1 MTDSTGGNQGPVVRR
16 TRRRAASR
24 KAGPPSPPPVEAV
37 PVDSVP
43 ATTAPE
49 ASTRGKTARQPAEA
63 PPKHSRQQSSGS
75 GSGGGRRGRHER
87 GGERS
92 GDRGRQERGGDR
104 GRQEQATPA
113 PVDRLGTPR
122 KLPKGGL
129 RIVALGGIGEI
140 GRNMTVFEYGGR
152 LLIVDCGVLFPEDAQ
167 PGVDL
172 ILPDFRY
179 IEDRMDD
186 VDAVILTHGHEDH
199 IGAIPFLLRLRSDIP
214 VVGSKFTLAL
224 VEAKCREHR
233 LRPKLVEVREGEQ
246 TSHGP
251 FECEYFAVNH
261 SIPDAIA
268 VAIRT
273 PAGVVLH
280 TGDIKLDQLPL
291 DGRLTDLAGFSR
303 LGDEG
308 VDLFLVDST
317 NAEVPGFVTP
327 EREIGGVLD
336 QVIGKARQRVIVASF
351 ASHVHRI
358 QQIIDVAH
366 AHNRRVCFVGRSMVR
381 NMQIAQDLGYLSVPD
396 GVVVDID
403 TAATLPDH
411 RIVLISTGSQGEP
424 LSALS
429 RMARGE
435 HRQINIRADD
445 LVVLASSLIPGNE
458 NSVFAVVNGLAKR
471 GATVIT
477 QQSAKVHVSGHA
489 SAGELLYL
497 YNAVRPSNVMPVHG
511 EWRHLRANAALAV
524 ATGVAE
530 DRVVL
535 AEDGVVVDLVDGR
548 AEIVGRVPVGHVYVD
563 GLSVGDVGE
572 STLSERLVLGEGGF
586 IAITVAVDAVTGRAV
601 SAPEVSGRGFSDDPE
616 ALKEAA
622 DLVNQVL
629 DALAAEGVSDTH
641 RIAQGIRRAVGRW
654 VSDTYRRRPMIVPTV
669 LAVGAD

>member
-1 MTDSTGGNQGPVVRR
+1 MGT
-16 TRRRAASR
+16 
-24 KAGPPSPPPVEAV
+24 
-37 PVDSVP
+37 
-43 ATTAPE
+43 
-49 ASTRGKTARQPAEA
+49 
-63 PPKHSRQQSSGS
+63 PPK
-75 GSGGGRRGRHER
+75 
-87 GGERS
+87 
-92 GDRGRQERGGDR
+92 
-104 GRQEQATPA
+104 A
-113 PVDRLGTPR
+113 PRD
-122 KLPKGGL
+122 GL
-129 RIVALGGIGEI
+129 RVVALGGIGEI
-140 GRNMTVFEYGGR
+140 GRNMTVFEHQGR
-152 LLIVDCGVLFPEDAQ
+152 LLIVDCGVLFPEDQQ

-186 VDAVILTHGHEDH
+186 VEAIVLTHGHEDH
-199 IGAIPFLLRLRSDIP
+199 IGAVPFLLRLRPDIP

-224 VEAKCREHR
+224 VAAKCREHR
-233 LRPKLVEVREGEQ
+233 QRPKLVEVVEGQ
-246 TSHGP
+246 STSHGP

-273 PAGVVLH
+273 AAGVVLH

-291 DGRLTDLAGFSR
+291 DNRLTDLAGFSR

-336 QVIGKARQRVIVASF
+336 TVIGKATNRVIVASF

-358 QQIIDVAH
+358 QQIVDVAERY
-366 AHNRRVCFVGRSMVR
+366 NRRVAFVGRSMVR
-381 NMQIAQDLGYLSVPD
+381 NMQIAQDLGYLNVPD
-396 GVVVDID
+396 GLEVDID
-403 TAATLPDH
+403 TAASLPDG
-411 RIVLISTGSQGEP
+411 RVVLVSTGSQGEP

-471 GATVIT
+471 GAKVVT
-477 QQSAKVHVSGHA
+477 QQNAKVHVSGHA

-497 YNAVRPSNVMPVHG
+497 YNAVRPTNAMPVHG
-511 EWRHLRANAALAV
+511 EWRHLRANAALAE
-524 ATGVAE
+524 ATGVPRE
-530 DRVVL
+530 RIVL
-535 AEDGVVVDLVDGR
+535 AEDGVVVDMVDGL

-572 STLSERLVLGEGGF
+572 STLSDRLVLGEGGF
-586 IAITVAVDAVTGRAV
+586 ISISVAVDAATGRAV
-601 SAPEVSGRGFSDDPE
+601 SAPEVSGRGFSDDPG
-616 ALKEAA
+616 ALNEAA
-622 DLVNQVL
+622 QLVDKALNE
-629 DALAAEGVSDTH
+629 LAAEGVTETH
-641 RIAQGIRRAVGRW
+641 RIAQGIRRVVGRW
-654 VSDTYRRRPMIVPTV
+654 VAETYRRRPMIVPTV
-669 LAVGAD
+669 IPVS